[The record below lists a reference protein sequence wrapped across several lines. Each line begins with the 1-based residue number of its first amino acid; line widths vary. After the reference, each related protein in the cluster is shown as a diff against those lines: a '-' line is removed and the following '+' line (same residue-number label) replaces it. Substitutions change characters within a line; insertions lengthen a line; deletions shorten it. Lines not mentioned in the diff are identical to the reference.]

1 MYLNIG
7 NEEILKRQIV
17 GIFDLDSATVKKNS
31 RDTLTKLEKEGKA
44 VTLTADLPRSFIV
57 TVNDDGEQTVY
68 LSQYSAG
75 TLMGRMKEI
84 Y

>member
-7 NEEILKRQIV
+7 GEEIFKRQIV
-17 GIFDLDSATVKKNS
+17 GIFDLDTATVSKKT
-31 RDTLTKLEKEGKA
+31 RETLTKLEKEGKA
-44 VTLTADLPRSFIV
+44 VTLSADLPRSFVV
-57 TVNDDGEQTVY
+57 TVGDDGKQTVY

>member
-7 NEEILKRQIV
+7 NEAILKRQIV
-17 GIFDLDSATVKKNS
+17 GIFDLDSATVKKNT
-31 RDTLTKLEKEGKA
+31 RDTLTKLEKEGKT
-44 VTLTADLPRSFIV
+44 VTLTDDLPRSFIV
-57 TVNDDGEQTVY
+57 TVNDQGEQTVY
-68 LSQYSAG
+68 LSQFSAG